1 MKPEAPVTIQNTARV
16 YLKYVLK
23 NRKSVH
29 RNCLNSFKVHYEL
42 MGGHKKALLLIALPV
57 RLVVAWLKTLVSL
70 RSFFFLFLF
79 RDLNDNFIKSLERL
93 LFDSRLHSRKRKHSY
108 HSLLG
113 EKNAYN
119 KWRLISSFA
128 HETYE
133 VSGHEFAAELHKEAF
148 EISRIQN
155 EVECVLDKSVK
166 IFGPEWASNIGHIVN
181 LSLFPKL
188 EKLEWISQE
197 SRILFYSKTANESL
211 LEKYRCHYSLLKVKS
226 GLESVLD
233 SNFRFFSQPMEVIDT
248 SQLGVLDLY
257 SAQTLIEEKLRDRY
271 GDSFH
276 LLNVSEEEI
285 EKGQNFLQSCGIESS
300 DWFVTFHMRE
310 ASDKSSLRGG
320 DNVDPSTYLEA
331 MKLVLDN
338 GGVVIRLGNSNMT
351 PLESLGLRH
360 PRVIDYAHEESRD
373 SALDIYFLSQAKF
386 LVGTGSGPILV
397 PNEFGKPVLYTN
409 VPAVGRTRR
418 LRGWCLPQIVADAD
432 SGRKLN
438 IHELLSIPLG
448 WNIAQGYKN
457 FYRIKNSPEEIKI
470 AVAEML
476 KWTNKAGNFWQE
488 PNVQI
493 SQRRFGYEGNFANW
507 SIGIPIS
514 NGFLAKHAELYKSDD

>member
-1 MKPEAPVTIQNTARV
+1 
-16 YLKYVLK
+16 
-23 NRKSVH
+23 
-29 RNCLNSFKVHYEL
+29 
-42 MGGHKKALLLIALPV
+42 MGGYKKALPFIVLPI
-57 RLVVAWLKTLVSL
+57 RLVVVWLKTLVSL
-70 RSFFFLFLF
+70 RSFFFLFSF
-79 RDLNDNFIKSLERL
+79 RDLNDNFAKSLERL
-93 LFDSRLHSRKRKHSY
+93 LIDSRLHSRKRKLSVD
-108 HSLLG
+108 SLLG
-113 EKNAYN
+113 EKNAYK
-119 KWRLISSFA
+119 KWRLVSNLA

-133 VSGHEFAAELHKEAF
+133 ISGHEFAAELHKKAF

-155 EVECVLDKSVK
+155 EAEGILDKTMK
-166 IFGPEWASNIGHIVN
+166 IFGPEWASNLGHIVN

-188 EKLEWISQE
+188 EKLEWIGQE
-197 SRILFYSKTANESL
+197 SRILYYSKTANKTL
-211 LEKYRCHYSLLKVKS
+211 LDKYRCHYSFLKVKP

-233 SNFRFFSQPMEVIDT
+233 SNFRFVSQPMEVIDT

-257 SAQTLIEEKLRDRY
+257 SAQTLIEEKLRDRF

-276 LLNVSEEEI
+276 LLNISEEEV
-285 EKGQNFLQSCGIESS
+285 EKGQNFLQSKGIDSN

-310 ASDKSSLRGG
+310 ANDKSSLRGG

-351 PLESLGLRH
+351 PLESIGLRH
-360 PRVIDYAHEESRD
+360 PRVIDYAHEKSRD

-418 LRGWCLPQIVADAD
+418 LRGWCLPQIVADSD
-432 SGRKLN
+432 SGRKLT
-438 IHELLSIPLG
+438 IHESLSIPLG
-448 WNIAQGYKN
+448 WNVAQGYKN
-457 FYRIKNSPEEIKI
+457 FCRIKNSPEEIRI

-476 KWTNKAGNFWQE
+476 KWADKAGDFWQE

-493 SQRRFGYEGNFANW
+493 SQRRFGHDGKLANW

-514 NGFLAKHAELYKSDD
+514 SSFLTKHAELYESDV